1 MSHTFLSI
9 LVSMAPRDLGSQLDG
24 LSVNANLYFLP
35 QLSDT
40 FRSLLNEGIPL
51 PRVSRLW
58 EVCRD
63 TI

>member
-1 MSHTFLSI
+1 
-9 LVSMAPRDLGSQLDG
+9 MAPRDLGSQLDG